1 MNQPDYGQVKDAFTG
16 EVLRSASFMDL
27 VDSLF
32 GKERLFTDWKL
43 KRTVKVEGENAL
55 AHEQAC
61 AYLSQ
66 GS

>member
-1 MNQPDYGQVKDAFTG
+1 MDPDYGQVRNAVTGAFI
-16 EVLRSASFMDL
+16 RPASFSDL

-32 GKERLFTDWKL
+32 GKNRIFYDHRSLGP
-43 KRTVKVEGENAL
+43 VKVVGENDV